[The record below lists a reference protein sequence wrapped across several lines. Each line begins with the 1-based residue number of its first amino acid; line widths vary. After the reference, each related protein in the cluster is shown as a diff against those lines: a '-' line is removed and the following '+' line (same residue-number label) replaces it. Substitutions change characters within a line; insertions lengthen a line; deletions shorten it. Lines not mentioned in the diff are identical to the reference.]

1 MVAPKDLTGKV
12 FGRLTVLRL
21 DPKKH
26 RRSWMCICSCGNEK
40 TAAQADLRDG
50 STASCGC
57 LRKESSAEKARAG
70 KVDHSKLD
78 ASAKTAYRKWALM
91 WNRVRNPKGKSECYA
106 GIGVTEDWKNFY
118 KFYSDMGAP
127 QLGWSLDRIDSAKD
141 YSAENCR
148 WVPLAKQAQN
158 TRRNRIVEFE
168 GVTAC
173 VSEHARRFGIDP
185 DVVFDRMNKLGWSAD
200 KALRT
205 PKRAQRK
212 AKGNKPTELQKI
224 NLNKIEGVGGIA
236 LVIDESNV
244 DNVGLYLKGMTYE
257 E

>member
-40 TAAQADLRDG
+40 TAAQGDLCRGDA
-50 STASCGC
+50 TSCGC
-57 LRKESSAEKARAG
+57 VRKERLATMSRLG

-78 ASAKTAYRKWALM
+78 AAGRAAYRKWALM
-91 WNRVRNPKGKSECYA
+91 WNRVRNPNGKSACYA
-106 GIGVTEDWKNFY
+106 GIGVTEDWKSFY
-118 KFYSDMGAP
+118 RFYSDMGAP
-127 QLGWSLDRIDSAKD
+127 QVGWSLDRIDSTKD

-168 GVTAC
+168 GVTTC

-212 AKGNKPTELQKI
+212 AKGNKPTELQKM

-244 DNVGLYLKGMTYE
+244 DSVAELIGGLE
-257 E
+257 